1 MLVVQPQN
9 HNCWGLGFF
18 AYFAANNRKTSSNDP
33 EYLCKWMG
41 LPYAECSWE
50 DEALI
55 SKKFQHCI
63 DSFNNRNN
71 SKTIPTRDCK
81 VCLLLLSPVTGFL
94 QAGWWHKQWEC
105 EVLSGQ
111 MSENIFPFSHRCLNG
126 CLLLLFFRQGCEPP
140 FGLIYCVHSENVMS
154 PWEWEA

>member
-1 MLVVQPQN
+1 MSPTTAVKTSKSATGHADFPGKGALFGLSTLFLLAKTCLVVVGVVQTALVNHACGSATEPQLLMF
-9 HNCWGLGFF
+9 GLFF
-18 AYFAANNRKTSSNDP
+18 VCAYFAANSRKTSSNDP

-81 VCLLLLSPVTGFL
+81 VCLLLFSPL
-94 QAGWWHKQWEC
+94 A
-105 EVLSGQ
+105 
-111 MSENIFPFSHRCLNG
+111 
-126 CLLLLFFRQGCEPP
+126 LFFLAG
-140 FGLIYCVHSENVMS
+140 
-154 PWEWEA
+154 